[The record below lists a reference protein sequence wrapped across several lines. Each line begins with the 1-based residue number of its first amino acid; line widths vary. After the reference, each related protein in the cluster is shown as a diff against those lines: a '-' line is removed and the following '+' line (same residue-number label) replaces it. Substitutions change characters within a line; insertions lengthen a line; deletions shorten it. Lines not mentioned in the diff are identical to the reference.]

1 MNDIQVSN
9 PVENRIGAIETG
21 KRIWANA
28 ASTADWLGGSLKGEF
43 GHQQTTG
50 QIVFD
55 AVVSMFPLVG
65 EGTAARDTIAIVMH
79 MAQNRQ
85 AVEDR
90 WEWIKLVLCLLAVIP
105 VFGGVVKGVGKL
117 VVRAFEKSENLEKL
131 AVEVLMFVNRMCH
144 GNAYEWLRKLDFMRY
159 QRAVIDAVT
168 ETLDRLSGACRWIVK
183 NMGDVLPA
191 HVVAYLSDLPA
202 KLQPVRNA
210 VNRMV
215 PQALR
220 DLNDCLARVRAHLV
234 EGTFVDISVGSGK
247 VVTREVE
254 GQAARVARD
263 VGGDLHPAASLEN
276 YHHVEGWP
284 NLSDRTGM
292 HVKTDKKKLTYT
304 YETIE
309 SFSKDRAI
317 EAIALKPGKYN
328 LARVLDNT
336 TRTTSSGYKL
346 KGTISTATRRSKCW
360 LPYMAKSGREWREKW
375 AVKMDWS
382 HNGAFIRLDHIPT
395 REQLVEMGV
404 VDIPADWNGLRV
416 WSGATASQYDE
427 ILGRW
432 LEGGETQYIIDF
444 DHPYNKVLE
453 HYVKNLMAM
462 PTNWKDVIFSQV
474 DRAAVRPLGK
484 DDIVPKTVP
493 RGYTNRAPAV
503 AGRVLPGRNAAQPQH

>member
-1 MNDIQVSN
+1 MSDITVGNSA
-9 PVENRIGAIETG
+9 EHRIGAIETG

-28 ASTADWLGGSLKGEF
+28 AAAAGWVGGALKGEF

-55 AVVSMFPLVG
+55 ATISMFPLLG

-79 MAQNRQ
+79 MAHNCQ

-117 VVRAFEKSENLEKL
+117 VVRAFEKSEDLAKL
-131 AVEVLMFVNRMCH
+131 AAEVVMFVNRMCH
-144 GNAYEWLRKLDFMRY
+144 GNAYEWLRKLDFMQY
-159 QRAVIDAVT
+159 QGAVLDAVT

-183 NMGDVLPA
+183 NMSEVLPP

-202 KLQPVRNA
+202 KLQPIRNA
-210 VNRMV
+210 VNRMI

-234 EGTFVDISVGSGK
+234 EGTFVDVSVGSGK
-247 VVTREVE
+247 VVTREAE
-254 GQAARVARD
+254 GQLSHLARD
-263 VGGDLHPAASLEN
+263 GGKPLHPAATIAN
-276 YHHVEGWP
+276 YTPIEEWP
-284 NLSDRTGM
+284 DLSKGAAHAKINEDTGEP
-292 HVKTDKKKLTYT
+292 T

-309 SFSKDRAI
+309 SFSKDRDIKAVT
-317 EAIALKPGKYN
+317 LKPGTYD
-328 LARVLDNT
+328 LARVLDST
-336 TRTTSSGYKL
+336 RRTTSSGYKL
-346 KGTISTATRRSKCW
+346 KGTISTTTKRAKCW
-360 LPYMAKSGREWREKW
+360 LPHMAKSGREWREKW

-382 HNGAFIRLDHIPT
+382 HNGAFIHLDHIPT

-404 VDIPADWNGLRV
+404 ADIPADWNGLRV
-416 WSGATASQYDE
+416 WSGDTASQYDE

-462 PTNWKDVIFSQV
+462 PTNWKDVIFSRI
-474 DRAAVRPLGK
+474 DRAAVRPLDK
-484 DDIVPKTVP
+484 DQILPKTIP
-493 RGYTNRAPAV
+493 QGYTNRAPAV
-503 AGRVLPGRNAAQPQH
+503 AGRALPGTDAAQPQH